1 MPNITRC
8 FITDWVRKIQ
18 GVENSMRL
26 FIAICFDENMLD
38 SLVEIQDDLM
48 RSGVKGNYTPRENL
62 HMTLAFI
69 GEYDDPEQIVEVMQK
84 VPLRSFSVKLSGVRP
99 FKDMFFA
106 ELEENEDLRDYV
118 KRLRAALLD
127 EEIPF
132 DRKKFLP
139 HVTLIR
145 RADCTKGKAL
155 LPEFQG
161 GDSLRVNGI
170 SLMKSERGRHGIVYT
185 EIGYVRAF

>member
-1 MPNITRC
+1 
-8 FITDWVRKIQ
+8 
-18 GVENSMRL
+18 MRL

-38 SLVEIQDDLM
+38 SLAEIQDDLM
-48 RSGVKGNYTPRENL
+48 RSGVKGSFTPRQNL

-69 GEYDDPEQIVEVMQK
+69 GDYDDPEQIEEVMQS
-84 VPLRSFSVKLSGVRP
+84 VPLRSFSVKLSGYRP

-106 ELEENEDLRDYV
+106 EMEESEDLRDYV
-118 KRLRAALLD
+118 KRLRKALLE

-132 DRKKFLP
+132 DRKKFMP

-145 RADCTKGKAL
+145 RAECTKGKDL
-155 LPEFQG
+155 LPEFR
-161 GDSLRVNGI
+161 DSESMRVNGI
-170 SLMKSERGRHGIVYT
+170 SLMKSERGRHGMVYT

>member
-1 MPNITRC
+1 
-8 FITDWVRKIQ
+8 
-18 GVENSMRL
+18 
-26 FIAICFDENMLD
+26 MLD

-69 GEYDDPEQIVEVMQK
+69 GDYDDPEQIEEVMKK
-84 VPLRSFSVKLSGVRP
+84 VPLRSFSVKLSGFRS
-99 FKDMFFA
+99 FRDMFFA
-106 ELEENEDLRDYV
+106 ELEENENLRDYV
-118 KRLRAALLD
+118 KRLRAALLE

-145 RADCTKGKAL
+145 KADCTKGKAL
-155 LPEFQG
+155 LPEFQE
-161 GDSLRVNGI
+161 SNPMRVNGI
-170 SLMKSERGRHGIVYT
+170 SLMKSERGRHGMIYT

>member
-1 MPNITRC
+1 L
-8 FITDWVRKIQ
+8 
-18 GVENSMRL
+18 RL
-26 FIAICFDENMLD
+26 FIAICFDENLLD
-38 SLVEIQDDLM
+38 SLTELQDDLL

-84 VPLRSFSVKLSGVRP
+84 VPLRSFSIKLSGLKP

-106 ELEENEDLRDYV
+106 ELEKNDNLRDYV
-118 KRLRAALLD
+118 KRLRNALLE

-132 DRKKFLP
+132 DRKKFMP

-145 RADCTKGKAL
+145 KAACTRENVF
-155 LPEFQG
+155 LPEFQDG
-161 GDSLRVNGI
+161 ESMRVNGI
-170 SLMKSERGRHGIVYT
+170 SLMRSERGKHGMIYT
-185 EIGYVRAF
+185 EIGYVRAL

>member
-1 MPNITRC
+1 
-8 FITDWVRKIQ
+8 
-18 GVENSMRL
+18 MRL

-38 SLVEIQDDLM
+38 SLVEIQDDLV

-69 GEYDDPEQIVEVMQK
+69 GEYDDPEQIEEVMRN
-84 VPLRSFSVKLSGVRP
+84 VPLRSFSVKLSGYQP

-106 ELEENEDLRDYV
+106 NFEENENLRDYV
-118 KRLRAALLD
+118 KRLRNALLE

-145 RADCTKGKAL
+145 RADCTKGKAF
-155 LPEFQG
+155 LPEFQE
-161 GDSLRVNGI
+161 SEPMRVSGI
-170 SLMKSERGRHGIVYT
+170 SLMKAEQGRHGMVYT

>member
-1 MPNITRC
+1 
-8 FITDWVRKIQ
+8 
-18 GVENSMRL
+18 MRL

-38 SLVEIQDDLM
+38 SLVEIQDDLV

-69 GEYDDPEQIVEVMQK
+69 GEYDDPEQIEEVMRN
-84 VPLRSFSVKLSGVRP
+84 VPLRSFSVKLSGYQP

-106 ELEENEDLRDYV
+106 NFEENENLRDYV
-118 KRLRAALLD
+118 KRLRKALLD

-139 HVTLIR
+139 HVTLVR
-145 RADCTKGKAL
+145 RAECTKDKSL
-155 LPEFQG
+155 LPEFQE
-161 GDSLRVNGI
+161 SEPMRVNGI
-170 SLMKSERGRHGIVYT
+170 SLMKSERGKHGMVYT

>member
-1 MPNITRC
+1 
-8 FITDWVRKIQ
+8 
-18 GVENSMRL
+18 MRL

-38 SLVEIQDDLM
+38 SLATIQDDLM

-69 GEYDDPEQIVEVMQK
+69 GDYDDPEQIVEVMQK
-84 VPLRSFSVKLSGVRP
+84 VPLRSFSVKLNGFRP
-99 FKDMFFA
+99 FRDMFFA
-106 ELEENEDLRDYV
+106 ELEENENLRDYV
-118 KRLRAALLD
+118 KRLRTALLD

-145 RADCTKGKAL
+145 KADCTKGKVF

-161 GDSLRVNGI
+161 GDSMKVNGI
-170 SLMKSERGRHGIVYT
+170 SLMKSERGRHGMVYT

>member
-1 MPNITRC
+1 
-8 FITDWVRKIQ
+8 
-18 GVENSMRL
+18 MRL

-38 SLVEIQDDLM
+38 SLTEIQDDLI
-48 RSGVKGNYTPRENL
+48 RCGVKGNYTPRENL

-69 GEYDDPEQIVEVMQK
+69 GDYDDPEQIVEVIQK
-84 VPLRSFSVKLSGVRP
+84 VPLRSFSVKLKGFRP

-106 ELEENEDLRDYV
+106 DLEENENLRDYV

-127 EEIPF
+127 EEISF

-145 RADCTKGKAL
+145 KADCTKGKAF
-155 LPEFQG
+155 LPEFLE
-161 GDSLRVNGI
+161 SEPMRVNGI
-170 SLMKSERGRHGIVYT
+170 SLMKSERGRHGMVYS
-185 EIGYVRAF
+185 EIGYVRAL

>member
-1 MPNITRC
+1 
-8 FITDWVRKIQ
+8 
-18 GVENSMRL
+18 MRL
-26 FIAICFDENMLD
+26 FIAICFDDNMLD
-38 SLVEIQDDLM
+38 SLAEIQDDLI
-48 RSGVKGNYTPRENL
+48 RCGVKGNYTRRENL

-69 GEYDDPEQIVEVMQK
+69 GDYDDPEQIVEVMQR
-84 VPLRSFSVKLSGVRP
+84 VPLRSFSVKLSGCRP

-118 KRLRAALLD
+118 KRLRKALLD

-145 RADCTKGKAL
+145 KAECTKGKAL
-155 LPEFQG
+155 LPEPVEKE
-161 GDSLRVNGI
+161 SMRVNGI
-170 SLMKSERGRHGIVYT
+170 SLMKSERGRHGMVYT
-185 EIGYVRAF
+185 EIGYMRAF